1 MKSKYSLTLLTVSCI
16 IFSSFATTTWK
27 LQNVEYSVD
36 TLSHVLIGPG
46 TTQTSLS
53 LNGPVKLR
61 VFYTTTDLT
70 DPNVNIKVIMAKDN
84 LTSNV
89 TVPNMPASQN
99 DTENIYFAGVN
110 ADFIGGMGPVGT
122 TCVNGEFY
130 KSYKGT
136 GWYAIGIDKDKH
148 LYSGAP
154 YTTFKLVSPNAG
166 QASIKAINAVRSD
179 NELILYTSRKGSTTG
194 TKGTGVE
201 VGAVPVDGALKS
213 DGTTKMRVTVAP
225 VKNNGNMSIPENG
238 FVLSG
243 TGFTADIIA
252 KMKAGEEFEVTPT
265 IYFDNVIKTDITEM
279 CGGCPMLLQNGKI
292 LETQGLLDHLP
303 NREPRTAIGYNSDG
317 TQIILLVVDGRQ
329 PGVSVGVPS
338 KDLAAIMHN
347 LGCVEALNFD
357 GGGSS
362 TLYVKELGVRNI
374 PSEGNLRAVKN
385 GLFITSPATQDKTIA
400 KIRFADYMKEVTYND
415 TYSPVIYGYNA
426 QGLLIDTNVED
437 IILSCSSEL
446 GTIQENGT
454 TVLCNGTG
462 THMLT
467 ASLGALTTTI
477 PVTVKHGSDAVEP
490 VPDNDVNL
498 YPNPIKS
505 GEQAYLSLNRNAEIH
520 IYNANG
526 QLINNIKN
534 ENQETLLALST
545 QSLTPGFYMVS
556 VTNKTARKIIKLIIK

>member
-89 TVPNMPASQN
+89 TVPNMPDSQN

-201 VGAVPVDGALKS
+201 VGAVPVD
-213 DGTTKMRVTVAP
+213 AP
-225 VKNNGNMSIPENG
+225 
-238 FVLSG
+238 
-243 TGFTADIIA
+243 
-252 KMKAGEEFEVTPT
+252 
-265 IYFDNVIKTDITEM
+265 
-279 CGGCPMLLQNGKI
+279 
-292 LETQGLLDHLP
+292 
-303 NREPRTAIGYNSDG
+303 
-317 TQIILLVVDGRQ
+317 
-329 PGVSVGVPS
+329 
-338 KDLAAIMHN
+338 
-347 LGCVEALNFD
+347 
-357 GGGSS
+357 
-362 TLYVKELGVRNI
+362 
-374 PSEGNLRAVKN
+374 
-385 GLFITSPATQDKTIA
+385 
-400 KIRFADYMKEVTYND
+400 
-415 TYSPVIYGYNA
+415 
-426 QGLLIDTNVED
+426 
-437 IILSCSSEL
+437 
-446 GTIQENGT
+446 
-454 TVLCNGTG
+454 
-462 THMLT
+462 
-467 ASLGALTTTI
+467 
-477 PVTVKHGSDAVEP
+477 
-490 VPDNDVNL
+490 
-498 YPNPIKS
+498 
-505 GEQAYLSLNRNAEIH
+505 
-520 IYNANG
+520 
-526 QLINNIKN
+526 
-534 ENQETLLALST
+534 
-545 QSLTPGFYMVS
+545 
-556 VTNKTARKIIKLIIK
+556 